1 MSLDDRQIAHLLEHH
16 AAAISTLTIT
26 NVEKL
31 VMDLK
36 GTEEPQ
42 EAYAKG
48 YRDALDTV
56 AIRLRA
62 LNAALAIKKPEA
74 KE

>member
-62 LNAALAIKKPEA
+62 LNAALAIKKPEV